1 MKTSEQGFVLVREGD
16 TFKITCNVKY
26 HSQSNCY
33 AEGLWH
39 GSQNNALENQETQ
52 FENRSFTAI
61 LKIDENF
68 INGSNYKFSVKF
80 KCLKTQRTTAEYS
93 TKEPIFETN
102 FVTPTFYLRGK
113 SCDVL
118 GFVLYYLYSS
128 NTEYTI
134 LNFSCNTLSYKIYF
148 LFS

>member
-1 MKTSEQGFVLVREGD
+1 MKTSEQGFALVKEGD

-33 AEGLWH
+33 AEGVWL
-39 GSQNNALENQETQ
+39 GSQNNDLEIHETQ

-68 INGSNYKFSVKF
+68 INGSYYKFLIKF
-80 KCLKTQRTTAEYS
+80 KCLKTQKTKAEYS

-102 FVTPTFYLRGK
+102 FVTPTFYLKG
-113 SCDVL
+113 
-118 GFVLYYLYSS
+118 
-128 NTEYTI
+128 I
-134 LNFSCNTLSYKIYF
+134 
-148 LFS
+148 